1 MFSKFENSFT
11 FVSNNIYWQK
21 RLNWA
26 FLMHAFAKIHT
37 KGKYRL
43 KIKHFLLNT
52 GINKPSFCQSID
64 NLELFGIKMFSQEM

>member
-1 MFSKFENSFT
+1 MLAEK
-11 FVSNNIYWQK
+11 VK
-21 RLNWA
+21 LA